1 MATAIFYASSTGNT
15 SNVAKSISTELGG
28 VDKFDISFSGVS
40 KLEEYDK
47 LIIGVST
54 WGEGELQDDWEEA
67 WDEFCDLNFEGKT
80 IALFG
85 LGDQEGYGE
94 EFLDAMGIIYDQV
107 VQKGANVVG
116 TWPIDGYDF
125 DSSKA
130 VKNGDFVGLA
140 IDEDNQDDMTSDR
153 VSTWCSEIKS
163 EIL

>member
-153 VSTWCSEIKS
+153 VSTWCSGIKS